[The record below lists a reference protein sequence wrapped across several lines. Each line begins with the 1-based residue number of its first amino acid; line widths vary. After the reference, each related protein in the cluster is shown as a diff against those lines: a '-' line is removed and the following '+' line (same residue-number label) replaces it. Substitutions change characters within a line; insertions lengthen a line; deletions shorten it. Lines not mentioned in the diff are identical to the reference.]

1 MIRPVCRSRQATTWR
16 KRPSTTAP
24 ANQLGSRRKATA
36 IRPAMG
42 VAART
47 WRRSASSSG
56 VASSN
61 RYRLID
67 GLPLGQT
74 GTQAQS
80 LPAVDVQVR
89 LQVQSQVD
97 AKHREAAQV
106 RLAVPQSLPD

>member
-36 IRPAMG
+36 IRPGMG

-56 VASSN
+56 VASSK
-61 RYRLID
+61 RYRLIG

-74 GTQAQS
+74 GAQPQA
-80 LPAVDVQVR
+80 LAAVDIEVR
-89 LQVQSQVD
+89 FQVQTQVN
-97 AKHREAAQV
+97 AQ
-106 RLAVPQSLPD
+106 QQG